1 VIFDVDG
8 RGTDQ
13 GLILFLADLLVL
25 SPHRLNWRQVCRA
38 GDADLGGESQRITD
52 QLHTIVMNWVD
63 GSHRRLR
70 HGASG
75 SA

>member
-38 GDADLGGESQRITD
+38 GDADLGGESKRITD
-52 QLHTIVMNWVD
+52 
-63 GSHRRLR
+63 
-70 HGASG
+70 
-75 SA
+75 